1 MRSLE
6 HLIFIFLGCSLAC
19 LAAGSRGS
27 NSKSEGRDEMST
39 ITKEVFGKTLDG
51 KEVHL
56 FTLRNTK
63 GLTAKIMT
71 YGGLITELHVP
82 DKDGRTADVV
92 LGFSDFESYLKG
104 HPHFGCI
111 TGRVANRISKARFE
125 LDGKEYTLARNAGAN
140 HIHGGSKAL
149 DKRVW
154 EARTAERPR
163 GPSLELRYSSPD
175 GEEGYPGKLALTVTY
190 TVTDENELR
199 IDYEA
204 VTDKPTPVNLT
215 NHSYFNL
222 AGAGKGDVLDHE
234 MTILAARYTATDKDL
249 IPTGEILPVE
259 GTALDFRKP
268 TLIGARIAALAA
280 APGGYDHNYRLE
292 GQDGSLAL
300 AARVRE
306 PGSGRVMEVY
316 TTQPAVQLYTGNF
329 LNVPAGKGGLPYKK
343 YGGFCLE
350 TQHDPD
356 AVNRPEFPSVI
367 LRPGETYRQ
376 STVFK
381 FSAEGKGA
389 LRP

>member
-1 MRSLE
+1 
-6 HLIFIFLGCSLAC
+6 
-19 LAAGSRGS
+19 
-27 NSKSEGRDEMST
+27 MST
-39 ITKEVFGKTLDG
+39 IKKEVFGKTPDG
-51 KEVHL
+51 KEVDL
-56 FTLRNTK
+56 FSLKNLH
-63 GLTAKIMT
+63 GLVARIMT

-92 LGFSDFESYLKG
+92 LGFSDLASYLKG

-111 TGRVANRISKARFE
+111 TGRVANRISNASFA
-125 LDGKEYTLARNAGAN
+125 LDGKVYSLARNSGSN

-154 EARTAERPR
+154 EAEATQTPR
-163 GPSLELRYSSPD
+163 GPALVLRYSSPD
-175 GEEGYPGKLALTVTY
+175 GEEGYPGNLDLTVTY
-190 TVTDENELR
+190 TLTDDDELR

-204 VTDKPTPVNLT
+204 VTDQATPVNLT

-222 AGAGKGDVLDHE
+222 AGAGKGDVLGHE
-234 MTILAARYTATDKDL
+234 MMICAGRYTPTDKDL
-249 IPTGEILPVE
+249 IPTGEISPVE

-268 TLIGARIAALAA
+268 TPIGARIAAFAA
-280 APGGYDHNYRLE
+280 APGGYDHNYCLDS
-292 GQDGSLAL
+292 QDGSLAL

-316 TTQPAVQLYTGNF
+316 TTQPAVQLYTGNH
-329 LNVPAGKGGLPYKK
+329 LNVPAGKGGLAYKK

-350 TQHDPD
+350 TQHYPD
-356 AVNRPEFPSVI
+356 AVNHPDFPSVI

-381 FSAEGKGA
+381 FSAK
-389 LRP
+389 